1 MIAPLTTLA
10 RPHMWRLT
18 IAYALRELRS
28 GVRGFYIFI
37 ACLVLGVAMMTAVES
52 LSRGLSDSLRHDGR
66 QILGG
71 DLSIRT
77 PHAPP
82 REEILHFLEKDMGAK
97 LSIITETRAMARS
110 EDAEKAT
117 IVEIKA
123 VDSAWPLY
131 GAAGFEDGNGNPL
144 TTPVATLLGK
154 DARGIAGAAV
164 EKEVLPRLGLAAGD
178 KIFVGTTGFEIRA
191 IITQE
196 PDRIGGTS
204 FFLSPRLL
212 LDKEAFLET
221 GMRGAEG
228 LLEFK
233 THLAIPGLETESDLK
248 AAEAQIEK
256 AFPDEN
262 FRIRDFMRA
271 APRVE
276 RYIERLTLFLMLI
289 SLTTLLIGGV
299 GISNAVKS
307 FLDSRMAEIATL
319 KCLGAPQSF
328 VFRTYLAQILI
339 LATLGIAIGI
349 GIGAIGAL
357 FAGSVVTGQFQLTDR
372 TTLYPG
378 IWLIAA
384 AFGYL
389 MTLCFSLWPLGRA
402 VRTAPNE
409 LFRSLIAPVGG
420 QPSVGI
426 VFALLL
432 CALAMALLAIGTATI
447 PEYAAGFVVTAL
459 IAFCTFYMA
468 SGAVQKLLGRIRH
481 ITRPE
486 LRMAIANVS
495 RPGNPTTSI
504 VLSLGLGL
512 TVLIAMAQVEN
523 NFSRLLK
530 DDLAADVPSFFFLDI
545 QPDQKDG
552 FEKLVTETKGAR
564 NLVLTPNFRGY
575 VTHVNGVDA
584 RKALVDKDEE
594 WLIRGDRGFTW
605 LRDLPAHSE
614 ITEGKW
620 WPADY
625 NGAPLISV
633 ASNVK
638 RAFNV
643 GVGDQITV
651 NILGVDITATIA
663 NVRNVEWASFTM
675 NFAITFAPGALDDFP
690 APYIATAIVDA
701 DAEEKLQSDIAR
713 AFPNIT
719 SVRVKEALGIV
730 QGLVRA
736 VAEAVSISAVL
747 TLVAG
752 TLVLAGGIA
761 AARRR
766 HIYDAVV
773 LKVLGA
779 TRGRVLGTFLLE
791 YGLMGLITVGIAAV
805 LGTLGGWAALETIL
819 NIPFKFSAG
828 AVIWVTLLCLGIT
841 LAAGFSGTLRAL
853 GQKPARWLRNP

>member
-1 MIAPLTTLA
+1 MSATKTQ
-10 RPHMWRLT
+10 MMRLT
-18 IAYALRELRS
+18 FSYALRELRS

-52 LSRGLSDSLRHDGR
+52 LSRGMSDSLRHDGR

-82 REEILHFLEKDMGAK
+82 KDEILQYFKNDMQARV
-97 LSIITETRAMARS
+97 SIITETRAMARS

-123 VDSAWPLY
+123 VDDAWPLY
-131 GAAGFEDGNGNPL
+131 GTAAFEDSNGKTL
-144 TTPVATLLGK
+144 STPIAEMLGE
-154 DARGIAGAAV
+154 DENGLAGAAV
-164 EKEVLPRLGLAAGD
+164 EKDVLTRLGLSLGD
-178 KIFVGTTGFEIRA
+178 QIFVGTTGFKIRA
-191 IITQE
+191 VIARE

-212 LDKEAFLET
+212 LGKDAFLKT

-233 THLAIPGLETESDLK
+233 THLAIEGLETEGDLK

-256 AFPDEN
+256 AFPNED
-262 FRIRDFMRA
+262 FRIRDFLRA
-271 APRVE
+271 APRIE

-339 LATLGIAIGI
+339 LATLGIIIGI
-349 GIGAIGAL
+349 ALGAGAAVFASGIL
-357 FAGSVVTGQFQLTDR
+357 TGQFQLTDR
-372 TTLYPG
+372 TSYYP
-378 IWLIAA
+378 IVWVIAA

-420 QPSVGI
+420 RPSEKILFVLFI
-426 VFALLL
+426 
-432 CALAMALLAIGTATI
+432 CATAMALLAVGTATI
-447 PEYAAGFVVTAL
+447 PKYAAGFVVAAL
-459 IAFCTFYMA
+459 IAFCTFYIA
-468 SGAVQKLLGRIRH
+468 SGAVQQALRGVRKIA
-481 ITRPE
+481 RPE

-552 FEKLVTETKGAR
+552 FEKLVTDAKGAKS
-564 NLVLTPNFRGY
+564 LVLTPNFRGY

-584 RKALVDKDEE
+584 RKALVDKNEE
-594 WLIRGDRGFTW
+594 WIIRGDRGFTW
-605 LRDLPAHSE
+605 LRDLPAHSK
-614 ITEGKW
+614 ITEGAW
-620 WPADY
+620 WPSDY
-625 NGAPLISV
+625 NGDPLISV
-633 ASNVK
+633 AGNVK
-638 RAFNV
+638 RAFNI
-643 GVGDQITV
+643 GVGDKITV

-663 NVRNVEWASFTM
+663 NVRDVEWASFTM
-675 NFAITFAPGALDDFP
+675 NFAITFAPGVLDDFP
-690 APYIATAIVDA
+690 APYIATAIVDT

-747 TLVAG
+747 TLAAG

-779 TRGRVLGTFLLE
+779 TRRRVLSTFLLE

-805 LGTLGGWAALETIL
+805 LGTLGGWAALETVL
-819 NIPFKFSAG
+819 NIPFAFSWE
-828 AVIWVTLLCLGIT
+828 AVVYVTILCLGIT
-841 LAAGFSGTLRAL
+841 LLAGLSGTLRAL

>member
-1 MIAPLTTLA
+1 MSAAPAPML
-10 RPHMWRLT
+10 RLT
-18 IAYALRELRS
+18 LSYALRELRS

-52 LSRGLSDSLRHDGR
+52 LSRGMSDSLRHDGR

-82 REEILHFLEKDMGAK
+82 KDDVLRYFENEMQARV
-97 LSIITETRAMARS
+97 SIITETRAMARS

-123 VDSAWPLY
+123 VDNAWPLY
-131 GAAGFEDGNGNPL
+131 GTAAFEDGNGTAVTAPL
-144 TTPVATLLGK
+144 SALLGE
-154 DARGIAGAAV
+154 DANGVAGAAV
-164 EKEVLPRLGLAAGD
+164 EQSVLPRLGLAIGD
-178 KIFVGTTGFEIRA
+178 KIFVGSTGFEIRA
-191 IITQE
+191 VITRE
-196 PDRIGGTS
+196 PDRIAGSS

-212 LDKEAFLET
+212 LGKDAFLKT

-233 THLAIPGLETESDLK
+233 THLAIAGLETESDLRT
-248 AAEAQIEK
+248 AEAQIEK
-256 AFPDEN
+256 AFPDES
-262 FRIRDFMRA
+262 FRIRDFLRA
-271 APRVE
+271 APRIE

-307 FLDSRMAEIATL
+307 FLDSRMAEIATM

-328 VFRTYLAQILI
+328 VFRTYLVQILI
-339 LATLGIAIGI
+339 LATIGVAIGI
-349 GIGAIGAL
+349 ALGTASAVFASGIL
-357 FAGSVVTGQFQLTDR
+357 TGQFQLTNR
-372 TTLYPG
+372 TSFYPAV
-378 IWLIAA
+378 WAIAA

-420 QPSVGI
+420 RPSEKI
-426 VFALLL
+426 LFALFL
-432 CALAMALLAIGTATI
+432 CAAAMAVLAVGTATI
-447 PEYAAGFVVTAL
+447 PKYAAGFVIAAL
-459 IAFCTFYMA
+459 IAFCTFYIA
-468 SGAVQKLLGRIRH
+468 SGAVQHALRGVRKIA
-481 ITRPE
+481 RPE

-530 DDLAADVPSFFFLDI
+530 DDLAADVPSFFFLDV

-552 FEKLVTETKGAR
+552 FEVLINESKGAK

-575 VTHVNGVDA
+575 VTHVNGIDA

-594 WLIRGDRGFTW
+594 WLVRGDRGFTW
-605 LRDLPAHSE
+605 LRDMPAHST
-614 ITEGKW
+614 ITEGAW

-625 NGAPLISV
+625 SGDPLISV

-638 RAFNV
+638 RAFDI
-643 GVGDQITV
+643 GVGDKITV

-663 NVRNVEWASFTM
+663 NVRDVEWASFTM
-675 NFAITFAPGALDDFP
+675 NFAITFAPGTLDDFP
-690 APYIATAIVDA
+690 APYIATAIVDT
-701 DAEEKLQSDIAR
+701 DAEEKLQAGIAR

-719 SVRVKEALGIV
+719 SVRVKEALEIA

-736 VAEAVSISAVL
+736 VAEAVRISAVL

-779 TRGRVLGTFLLE
+779 TRRRILGTFLLE
-791 YGLMGLITVGIAAV
+791 YGLMGMITVGISAV
-805 LGTLGGWAALETIL
+805 LGTLGGWAALETVL
-819 NIPFKFSAG
+819 NIPFAFSWK
-828 AVIWVTLLCLGIT
+828 AVIYVTILCLGIT
-841 LAAGFSGTLRAL
+841 LLAGLSGTLRAL

>member
-1 MIAPLTTLA
+1 MSASSSYMA
-10 RPHMWRLT
+10 RLT
-18 IAYALRELRS
+18 ITYALRELRS

-52 LSRGLSDSLRHDGR
+52 LSRGMSDSLRHDGR

-82 REEILHFLEKDMGAK
+82 KDDVLQYFEKDMQARI
-97 LSIITETRAMARS
+97 SIITETRAMARS

-131 GAAGFEDGNGNPL
+131 GTAAFEDGKGNPV
-144 TTPVATLLGK
+144 TTPIADLLSEN
-154 DARGIAGAAV
+154 AAGIAGAAV
-164 EKEVLPRLGLAAGD
+164 EKEVLPRLGLAVGD
-178 KIFVGTTGFEIRA
+178 TIFVGTSGFEIRA
-191 IITQE
+191 IITRE

-212 LDKEAFLET
+212 LGKEAFLKT
-221 GMRGAEG
+221 GLRGAEG

-233 THLAIPGLETESDLK
+233 THLALPGLETESDLK
-248 AAEAQIEK
+248 AVEARIEK

-271 APRVE
+271 APRME

-299 GISNAVKS
+299 GVSNAVKS
-307 FLDSRMAEIATL
+307 FLDTRMAEIATL

-328 VFRTYLAQILI
+328 VFQTYLAQILI
-339 LATLGIAIGI
+339 LATLGVAIGI
-349 GIGAIGAL
+349 TLGAGSAV
-357 FAGSVVTGQFQLTDR
+357 FAGDILTGKFQLTDR
-372 TTLYPG
+372 TTVYPG
-378 IWLIAA
+378 VWGIAA

-409 LFRSLIAPVGG
+409 LFRALIAPVGG
-420 QPSVGI
+420 RPSARILAVL
-426 VFALLL
+426 FL
-432 CALAMALLAIGTATI
+432 CAAAMAVLAIGTATI
-447 PEYAAGFVVTAL
+447 PKYAAGFVVAAL
-459 IAFCTFYMA
+459 IAFCTFYLA
-468 SGAVQKLLGRIRH
+468 SGAVQHLLRRIRH

-486 LRMAIANVS
+486 LRMAIANIS
-495 RPGNPTTSI
+495 RPGNPTSSI

-530 DDLAADVPSFFFLDI
+530 DDLAADVPSFFFLDV

-552 FEKLVTETKGAR
+552 FEKMITETNGAK
-564 NLVLTPNFRGY
+564 NVVLTPNFRGY

-584 RKALVDKDEE
+584 RLALVDKDEE
-594 WLIRGDRGFTW
+594 WIIRGDRGFTW
-605 LRDLPAHSE
+605 LRDMPAHSD
-614 ITEGKW
+614 ITEGSW

-625 NGAPLISV
+625 SGDPLISV

-638 RAFNV
+638 RAFNI

-663 NVRNVEWASFTM
+663 NVRDVEWASFTM
-675 NFAITFAPGALDDFP
+675 NFAITFAPGVLDDFP
-690 APYIATAIVDA
+690 APYIATAIVDTA
-701 DAEEKLQSDIAR
+701 AEEKLQSDIAR
-713 AFPNIT
+713 AFPNVT
-719 SVRVKEALGIV
+719 SVRVKEALGV
-730 QGLVRA
+730 AQGLVRT
-736 VAEAVSISAVL
+736 VAEAVSLSAVL
-747 TLVAG
+747 TLAAG

-779 TRGRVLGTFLLE
+779 TRRRIMVTFLLE
-791 YGLMGLITVGIAAV
+791 YGLMGLITVGIAAL
-805 LGTLGGWAALETIL
+805 LGTLGGWAALETVL
-819 NIPFKFSAG
+819 NIPFEFSWK
-828 AVIWVTLLCLGIT
+828 AVVYVTLLCLGIT
-841 LAAGFSGTLRAL
+841 LLAGLSGTLRAM

>member
-1 MIAPLTTLA
+1 
-10 RPHMWRLT
+10 
-18 IAYALRELRS
+18 
-28 GVRGFYIFI
+28 
-37 ACLVLGVAMMTAVES
+37 
-52 LSRGLSDSLRHDGR
+52 
-66 QILGG
+66 
-71 DLSIRT
+71 
-77 PHAPP
+77 
-82 REEILHFLEKDMGAK
+82 
-97 LSIITETRAMARS
+97 MARS

-123 VDSAWPLY
+123 VDNAWPLY
-131 GAAGFEDGNGNPL
+131 GTAAFENGTGNPVA
-144 TTPVATLLGK
+144 TPVAELLAK
-154 DARGIAGAAV
+154 NENGITGAAV
-164 EKEVLPRLGLAAGD
+164 EKDVLTRLGLSVGD
-178 KIFVGTTGFEIRA
+178 QIFVGTAGFEIRA
-191 IITQE
+191 VITHE

-212 LDKEAFLET
+212 LGKDAFLKT

-233 THLAIPGLETESDLK
+233 THLAIEGLETESDLK
-248 AAEAQIEK
+248 AAAAQIEK
-256 AFPDEN
+256 AFPNEDS
-262 FRIRDFMRA
+262 RI
-271 APRVE
+271 E

-307 FLDSRMAEIATL
+307 FLDSRMGEIATL

-339 LATLGIAIGI
+339 LATLGVIIGI
-349 GIGAIGAL
+349 ALGAGAAVFASGIL
-357 FAGSVVTGQFQLTDR
+357 TGQFQLTDR
-372 TTLYPG
+372 TSYYP
-378 IWLIAA
+378 IVWLIAA

-420 QPSVGI
+420 RPSEKILFVL
-426 VFALLL
+426 FL
-432 CALAMALLAIGTATI
+432 CAAAMAALAIGTATI
-447 PEYAAGFVVTAL
+447 PQYAAGFVVAAL
-459 IAFCTFYMA
+459 IAFCTFYIA
-468 SGAVQKLLGRIRH
+468 SGAVQRLLRGVRKIA
-481 ITRPE
+481 RPE

-552 FEKLVTETKGAR
+552 FEKLVTEAKGAKS
-564 NLVLTPNFRGY
+564 LVLTPNFRGY
-575 VTHVNGVDA
+575 VTHVNGMDA
-584 RKALVDKDEE
+584 RKALVDKNEE
-594 WLIRGDRGFTW
+594 WIIRGDRGFTW
-605 LRDLPAHSE
+605 LRDLPAHSK
-614 ITEGKW
+614 ITEGTW
-620 WPADY
+620 WPKDY
-625 NGAPLISV
+625 SGEPLISV

-638 RAFNV
+638 RAFNI
-643 GVGDQITV
+643 GVGDKITV

-663 NVRNVEWASFTM
+663 NVRDVEWASFTM

-690 APYIATAIVDA
+690 APYIATAIVDT

-779 TRGRVLGTFLLE
+779 TRRRVLSTFLLE

-805 LGTLGGWAALETIL
+805 LGTLGGWAALETVL
-819 NIPFKFSAG
+819 NIPFAFSWE
-828 AVIWVTLLCLGIT
+828 AVVYVTLLCLGIT
-841 LAAGFSGTLRAL
+841 LLAGLSGTLRAL

>member
-1 MIAPLTTLA
+1 MSAAASSL
-10 RPHMWRLT
+10 PHMWRL
-18 IAYALRELRS
+18 AVVYALRELRS

-71 DLSIRT
+71 DLSLRT

-82 REEILHFLEKDMGAK
+82 RDDVLRFFERDMGAR

-123 VDSAWPLY
+123 VDDAWPLY
-131 GAAGFEDGNGNPL
+131 GTAAFADGAGRPL
-144 TTPVATLLGK
+144 DLPPAALLA
-154 DARGIAGAAV
+154 DNAQSTAGAAV
-164 EKEVLPRLGLAAGD
+164 EKELLSRLGLAVGD

-191 IITQE
+191 VLTRE
-196 PDRIGGTS
+196 PDRIGGTG

-212 LDKEAFLET
+212 LGKEAFLKT
-221 GMRGAEG
+221 GLRGAEG

-233 THLAIPGLETESDLK
+233 TNLALPGLDTESDLK
-248 AAEAQIEK
+248 AAVARIEK
-256 AFPDEN
+256 AFPSEN
-262 FRIRDFMRA
+262 FRLRDFTRA

-328 VFRTYLAQILI
+328 VFRMYLAQILI
-339 LATLGIAIGI
+339 LATLGILIGI
-349 GIGAIGAL
+349 ALGAGGAI
-357 FAGSVVTGQFQLTDR
+357 FASGIVTGQFQLTDR
-372 TTLYPG
+372 TAFYPAV
-378 IWLIAA
+378 WLVAA

-402 VRTAPNE
+402 VRTAPNA
-409 LFRSLIAPVGG
+409 LFRALVAPVDG
-420 QPSVGI
+420 QPGLGV
-426 VFALLL
+426 VLALLL

-447 PEYAAGFVVTAL
+447 PRYAAGFVVAAL

-468 SGAVQKLLGRIRH
+468 SNAVQGLLGRIRH

-552 FEKLVTETKGAR
+552 FEQLVMGTKGAR

-584 RKALVDKDEE
+584 RKALVNKDEE

-605 LRDLPAHSE
+605 LRDLPAHST
-614 ITEGKW
+614 ITQGKW
-620 WPADY
+620 WPAGY
-625 NGAPLISV
+625 NGPPLVSV
-633 ASNVK
+633 ASNVQ
-638 RAFNV
+638 RGFNV
-643 GVGDQITV
+643 GVGDTITV

-663 NVRNVEWASFTM
+663 NVRDVEWASFTM

-701 DAEEKLQSDIAR
+701 DAEQKLQADIAR

-736 VAEAVSISAVL
+736 VAEAVRLSAVL
-747 TLVAG
+747 TLAAG

-779 TRGRVLGTFLLE
+779 TRRRILGTFLLE
-791 YGLMGLITVGIAAV
+791 YGLMGLITVAIAAV
-805 LGTLGGWAALETIL
+805 LGTLGGWTALETVL
-819 NIPFKFSAG
+819 NIPFKFSGG
-828 AVIWVTLLCLGIT
+828 AVVWITLLCLGIT

-853 GQKPARWLRNP
+853 RQKPARWLRNP